1 VQDKFVIRELAAALV
16 ACSALIAAAPQANA
30 QAAPKKITIA
40 VATTV
45 LNVAYPWLTM
55 PQVLGYWRQEGY
67 DVQVQ
72 PVGASLQVVQQ
83 MVGGNAQLGEIN
95 SSVVVQ
101 ANVVTKIPVRVAM
114 LNGVLDTRISVLADS
129 DIKSVADLKGKTIGV
144 FSLASGAIP
153 LLKSYLAAAGVDP
166 NKDVNLIPVGLGA
179 QPVDALRTN
188 KVQALIYWGSA
199 NANFENAGLKLRYL
213 SDPNWSKIPDFSLV
227 ALQKTIDAD
236 PDMVIALVRG
246 AAKASLFAET
256 NPDCVRKLQWAHWP
270 NTKPT
275 GAPDEAT
282 AAQWDL
288 RSLNAMLLTMQQ
300 GYDLD
305 GGKLWGAV
313 TAQDYGR
320 MQDFMVD
327 TKQVPDK
334 VPNETFMM
342 TIPDFYQ
349 KVNDFDHDAVIA
361 QAKSCEML

>member
-1 VQDKFVIRELAAALV
+1 MQRNFVFRQLLAALMTCGAV
-16 ACSALIAAAPQANA
+16 IATAPHAEA
-30 QAAPKKITIA
+30 QTTPKKVTIA

-45 LNVAYPWLTM
+45 MGISYPWLTM
-55 PQVLGYWRQEGY
+55 PQALGYWRKEGY

-83 MVGGNAQLGEIN
+83 MVGGNAQVGEIN

-101 ANVVTKIPVRVAM
+101 ANVVTKIPVRVVM
-114 LNGVLDTRISVLADS
+114 LNGTLDTRISVLDDS
-129 DIKSVADLKGKTIGV
+129 AIKTVADLKGKTIGV

-153 LLKSYLAAAGVDP
+153 LLKSYLAANGLDP
-166 NKDVNLIPVGLGA
+166 NKDVSLIPVGLGA

-188 KVQALIYWGSA
+188 KVQALVYWGSA

-213 SDPNWSKIPDFSLV
+213 SDPNWAKIPDFSLV

-236 PDMVIALVRG
+236 PDMIVAIIRG

-270 NTKPT
+270 NTKPSA
-275 GAPDEAT
+275 APDEAT

-288 RSLNAMLLTMQQ
+288 RSLNAQLVTMQQ
-300 GYDLD
+300 GYDL
-305 GGKLWGAV
+305 GGAKLWGAV

-327 TKQVPDK
+327 TKQIPDK
-334 VPNETFMM
+334 VPNETFMN
-342 TIPDFYQ
+342 TIPNFYQ
-349 KVNDFDHDAVIA
+349 KVNDFDHDAVVA
-361 QAKSCEML
+361 QAKRCEVL

>member
-1 VQDKFVIRELAAALV
+1 VQGKFVNRGLMALAVCGAMLAAAPH
-16 ACSALIAAAPQANA
+16 ADAE
-30 QAAPKKITIA
+30 AAPKKVTIA
-40 VATTV
+40 VSTTV
-45 LNVAYPWLTM
+45 LNIAYPWLMM
-55 PQVLGYWRQEGY
+55 PQALGYWRQEGY

-95 SSVVVQ
+95 STVVVQ
-101 ANVVTKIPVRVAM
+101 ANVVTKIPVRVVM
-114 LNGVLDTRISVLADS
+114 LNGVIDTRISVLADS
-129 DIKSVADLKGKTIGV
+129 GINTVADLKGKTIGV

-153 LLKSYLAAAGVDP
+153 LLKSYLAANGLDP
-166 NKDVNLIPVGLGA
+166 NRDVNLIPVGLGA

-213 SDPNWSKIPDFSLV
+213 SDPNWLQIPDFSLV

-236 PDMVIALVRG
+236 PDMVVAIARG

-275 GAPDEAT
+275 GVDEAA
-282 AAQWDL
+282 AAQRDL
-288 RSLNAMLLTMQQ
+288 RSLDAMLLTMQQ
-300 GYDLD
+300 AYDL
-305 GGKLWGAV
+305 GGSKLWGDV

-327 TKQVPDK
+327 TKQISDK
-334 VPNETFMM
+334 APNETFMI
-342 TIPDFYQ
+342 TVPNFYQ
-349 KVNDFDHDAVIA
+349 KVNDFDHAAIIA
-361 QAKSCEML
+361 QAKSCEVL